1 MSLGASL
8 ILKTPNLELILA
20 TIEPDELGESLVGLG
35 VNLIFPEPLTYTP
48 SITRVFSLNL
58 IGVDEF
64 YALLTWDDNANFGNL
79 IQVHSDHSYKKT
91 PYYKYFDDSRP
102 RGLGAELRLF
112 DVSPDKSVEQASIE

>member
-1 MSLGASL
+1 MSLGDSL

-79 IQVHSDHSYKKT
+79 IQVHSEFSYKKT
-91 PYYKYFDDSRP
+91 PTTNI
-102 RGLGAELRLF
+102 LRTA
-112 DVSPDKSVEQASIE
+112 DHVA